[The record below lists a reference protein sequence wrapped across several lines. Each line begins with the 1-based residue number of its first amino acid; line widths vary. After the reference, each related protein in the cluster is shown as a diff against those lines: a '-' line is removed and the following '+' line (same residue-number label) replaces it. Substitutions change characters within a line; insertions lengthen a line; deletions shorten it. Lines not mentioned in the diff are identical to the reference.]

1 MSSRPTDSLEAENP
15 FEIGVLARGDHFADR
30 EEEVA
35 RIARTLRNA
44 GERLIVYGD
53 RRLGKSSALD
63 RAAMRV
69 RRAGGRVVIISLAT
83 AIDPADAAQQVIRAV
98 QQQIGRQWRRTLE
111 GVAERLHATMEL
123 RPSQVLG
130 APPSVR
136 FGFGMRER
144 EESEG
149 STLLWDAL
157 GAIDAQM
164 QAEGRQ
170 LGVGIDEFQRIHDW
184 AGQDAEWALKA
195 ALETHRNLAY
205 VLAGSKRQLIEAMI
219 SRKGRALWKQA
230 DVLPFLPIEP
240 QTMAEW
246 IHQHASRSGIV
257 FSLDACDAV
266 VALAGPRTR
275 DIVQLARAV
284 WEIAAR
290 QGHADV
296 SAMAPA
302 MDSIV
307 RDAGALFAALW
318 RERPPVEQRL
328 LRALAADAALE
339 PTSAEALR
347 TYRLGP
353 KSTVASALPR
363 LLQQEVLD
371 RTEAGRY
378 EFDDPFFRRWIQLH
392 ALGDLGLPAPPL
404 G

>member
-1 MSSRPTDSLEAENP
+1 MSSPPTQPPDARNP
-15 FEIGVLARGDHFADR
+15 FEIGVLARGEHFADR

-35 RIARTLRNA
+35 RIARTLRTA
-44 GERLIVYGD
+44 GERLILYGD

-63 RAAMRV
+63 RAATRV
-69 RRAGGRVVIISLAT
+69 RRAGGRVVIVSLAT
-83 AIDPADAAQQVIRAV
+83 TIDPADAAQQVIRGV
-98 QQQIGRQWRRTLE
+98 QEQIGRNWRRTLE

-123 RPSQVLG
+123 RPSPVLG

-144 EESEG
+144 EASE

-164 QAEGRQ
+164 RSEGRQ
-170 LGVGIDEFQRIHDW
+170 LGLAIDEFQRIHDW
-184 AGQDAEWALKA
+184 AGEDAEWALKA
-195 ALETHRNLAY
+195 AMETHRNLAY
-205 VLAGSKRQLIEAMI
+205 VLAGSQRHLIEAMI

-240 QTMAEW
+240 QLMAEW
-246 IHQHASRSGIV
+246 IQQHASRSGVV
-257 FSLDACDAV
+257 FSLEACDAI

-284 WEIAAR
+284 WDSAVR
-290 QGHADV
+290 QGEADV
-296 SAMAPA
+296 EALAPA
-302 MDSIV
+302 MEGIV

-318 RERPPVEQRL
+318 RDRPPVEQRL
-328 LRALAADAALE
+328 LRALAANAALE

-347 TYRLGP
+347 AYRLGP

-363 LLQQEVLD
+363 LLQQEVLA
-371 RTEAGRY
+371 RTDAGRY
-378 EFDDPFFRRWIQLH
+378 HFDDPFFRRWVQLH
-392 ALGDLGLPAPPL
+392 ALGDLGSPAPL
-404 G
+404 LL